1 MSAGVPASQIYV
13 DQNSSLKNP
22 MNPMGLMVAN
32 RRDEP
37 SGGMQGINR
46 ARKEGANPMLYG
58 AAGGFVPNYVN
69 LSSAVSTSTGI
80 GIQKGGGV
88 DQALKEF
95 SKNVMQAG
103 ADMDKL
109 SAELKNKIQ
118 SLVNDKA
125 VTQQLTEA
133 AKQEIFNRKI
143 LISTKQ
149 SSIAQSILENQ
160 SNKKIAAQLDKIYIE
175 YNKSQKT
182 RADLTAAEKKA
193 AEVLQKTNLSQAS
206 QRAIVSSTDSLAGSR
221 STAQPKAAGDLLAK
235 MFGLQTAL
243 SLLTGATS
251 NTENAFATAANAI
264 TSVASSFTSVY
275 LVFEGLQSA
284 GGKLGSLFGAFG
296 GKLGIYAGG
305 AYALYE
311 GFNLIAKNLDSTNA
325 SINNASHAMQSFA
338 KVAAGATVNFG
349 TLSESQKKRIQTSRE
364 GLIEGGRKYEKI
376 TYDAKGDLKNR
387 ALMQASFE
395 GYTDELQ
402 TQFEG
407 TVDQALAVGISYDAM
422 FNRIRKAAESG
433 NKITAEEVEGMINEF
448 KTLAEE
454 IAKVKPTDFLKNSG
468 LYEGGENEKYFKQLE
483 KLSSE
488 ELDAQLN
495 LFKEKGT
502 RGKEPVP
509 LLQEL
514 IEKNTPIDNLTATK
528 EFAKLS
534 LKTSKETKETQKEA
548 VGAAIETANLSL
560 LKQQLENRIAYK
572 KALFEASS
580 AEEYSL
586 ELQKEM
592 LSVSEKDRTLADY
605 KLQSLQAAKKLT
617 SDQADATINALKES
631 ELIQKKLEGMSPGG
645 KIDLKEFEKL
655 TSAAEK
661 VSNIIR
667 EQGGYTEDAKNK
679 TQELLAKTGLLPDQY
694 GIILDIIKE
703 TNDQL
708 SRQAALQNKMY
719 ALSNLQK
726 ATIEAANFAT
736 EKRSA
741 AITNQYDKELKL
753 NELQKRRIDLEKEA
767 GVLQLERRKIGG
779 GAGSNL
785 GIDREIAQLEKNAI
799 KLKFDIDQKNLISQ
813 VKKALAEAA
822 LSAGLTPNEVGN
834 LNLQNVTTKEQ
845 AVAKAKE
852 IEEIEKKIKIDK
864 LEAAQKEFEKQ
875 VTASVFHYDKV
886 VNAAKEFA
894 RIIGELGYGPSVNGG
909 ADYGA
914 FFRPPNTSAAVTLPA
929 TVVEADQEGRIDK
942 QMLEQSR
949 LDTAE
954 ARKKI
959 EESSGSVSLLGDQIG
974 ATFDEASLNTLELN
988 NAFTQLD
995 NSLLSA
1001 GGSLTTFNNL
1011 VRDVFNNLPES
1022 ISQNKFAMLT
1032 ATDTQS
1038 IIGNAVEARRNSIL
1052 AQGPASAG
1060 TIAQAADATAIYE
1073 KELEIKRAITAEDKI
1088 NGEFELQKLKEILP
1102 LRMQLLEAETNSERE
1117 AIIDR
1122 IIAKEKQR
1130 LPVLERLKAAF
1141 SSTTEQRTAELEDSL
1156 VNASVQFRDNLIDG
1170 ISQAIEGGGSLKD
1183 ILLNTALEFTRE
1195 ITKASLKNAIG
1206 SIGNLFNFGGGGGV
1220 TTAASGGM
1228 INGGSGT
1235 KDDVP
1240 AMLMGGEYVVKKKA
1254 VQKYGQEFLSAIN
1267 NGTLGGYAKGGSVK
1281 KFTNQTGEGG
1291 YFLPGLYGNESVA
1304 SQQGLFDFAT
1314 QNYTSGARDVISS
1327 GENYASINLE
1337 TESAR
1342 LTQKGRENNPLF
1354 AATQSAKEQSL
1365 GLVFQETE
1373 NWENYYKAV
1382 EEAKKQEKARQKAI
1396 RKQLLISSAMA
1407 IGSAVAGPVLGAAG
1421 AGFKAAAGA
1430 SKAAGGTFFA
1440 NMGAGLKGIFT
1451 GGQLAG
1457 STLTQNVGGLN
1468 NLFASVG
1475 KGLTGNFAEAG
1486 NLFKLSQIGSA
1497 DQLQKAFAGSITSKS
1512 NFSNY
1517 LTDKGYIPQASI
1529 VNEGGANGVGG
1540 SWFSR
1545 LISGFRNPFG
1555 SKKDI
1560 DEGGFEYTGQT
1571 ISREEMDELMKDPLW
1586 QSMQNTPDPTAWK
1599 RPSTRRATGGIIP
1612 PTSGIDTI
1620 PAMLSGGEFV
1630 MNKAATQNIGA
1641 GNLQALNSGGGSV
1654 VTEEKTE
1661 ELNDKLISKLDEL
1674 IQAGTSKS
1682 SVGEI
1687 NINVDGS
1694 GKSKESNSN
1703 VESGGQGQQLA
1714 RNIRDMVVKVIQDEQ
1729 RLGGLLR

>member
-1 MSAGVPASQIYV
+1 
-13 DQNSSLKNP
+13 
-22 MNPMGLMVAN
+22 
-32 RRDEP
+32 
-37 SGGMQGINR
+37 
-46 ARKEGANPMLYG
+46 
-58 AAGGFVPNYVN
+58 
-69 LSSAVSTSTGI
+69 
-80 GIQKGGGV
+80 
-88 DQALKEF
+88 
-95 SKNVMQAG
+95 
-103 ADMDKL
+103 
-109 SAELKNKIQ
+109 
-118 SLVNDKA
+118 
-125 VTQQLTEA
+125 
-133 AKQEIFNRKI
+133 
-143 LISTKQ
+143 
-149 SSIAQSILENQ
+149 
-160 SNKKIAAQLDKIYIE
+160 
-175 YNKSQKT
+175 
-182 RADLTAAEKKA
+182 
-193 AEVLQKTNLSQAS
+193 
-206 QRAIVSSTDSLAGSR
+206 
-221 STAQPKAAGDLLAK
+221 
-235 MFGLQTAL
+235 
-243 SLLTGATS
+243 
-251 NTENAFATAANAI
+251 
-264 TSVASSFTSVY
+264 
-275 LVFEGLQSA
+275 
-284 GGKLGSLFGAFG
+284 
-296 GKLGIYAGG
+296 
-305 AYALYE
+305 
-311 GFNLIAKNLDSTNA
+311 
-325 SINNASHAMQSFA
+325 
-338 KVAAGATVNFG
+338 
-349 TLSESQKKRIQTSRE
+349 
-364 GLIEGGRKYEKI
+364 
-376 TYDAKGDLKNR
+376 
-387 ALMQASFE
+387 
-395 GYTDELQ
+395 
-402 TQFEG
+402 
-407 TVDQALAVGISYDAM
+407 
-422 FNRIRKAAESG
+422 
-433 NKITAEEVEGMINEF
+433 
-448 KTLAEE
+448 
-454 IAKVKPTDFLKNSG
+454 
-468 LYEGGENEKYFKQLE
+468 
-483 KLSSE
+483 
-488 ELDAQLN
+488 
-495 LFKEKGT
+495 
-502 RGKEPVP
+502 
-509 LLQEL
+509 
-514 IEKNTPIDNLTATK
+514 
-528 EFAKLS
+528 
-534 LKTSKETKETQKEA
+534 
-548 VGAAIETANLSL
+548 
-560 LKQQLENRIAYK
+560 
-572 KALFEASS
+572 
-580 AEEYSL
+580 
-586 ELQKEM
+586 
-592 LSVSEKDRTLADY
+592 
-605 KLQSLQAAKKLT
+605 
-617 SDQADATINALKES
+617 
-631 ELIQKKLEGMSPGG
+631 
-645 KIDLKEFEKL
+645 
-655 TSAAEK
+655 
-661 VSNIIR
+661 
-667 EQGGYTEDAKNK
+667 
-679 TQELLAKTGLLPDQY
+679 
-694 GIILDIIKE
+694 
-703 TNDQL
+703 
-708 SRQAALQNKMY
+708 
-719 ALSNLQK
+719 
-726 ATIEAANFAT
+726 
-736 EKRSA
+736 
-741 AITNQYDKELKL
+741 
-753 NELQKRRIDLEKEA
+753 
-767 GVLQLERRKIGG
+767 
-779 GAGSNL
+779 
-785 GIDREIAQLEKNAI
+785 
-799 KLKFDIDQKNLISQ
+799 
-813 VKKALAEAA
+813 
-822 LSAGLTPNEVGN
+822 
-834 LNLQNVTTKEQ
+834 
-845 AVAKAKE
+845 
-852 IEEIEKKIKIDK
+852 
-864 LEAAQKEFEKQ
+864 
-875 VTASVFHYDKV
+875 
-886 VNAAKEFA
+886 
-894 RIIGELGYGPSVNGG
+894 
-909 ADYGA
+909 
-914 FFRPPNTSAAVTLPA
+914 
-929 TVVEADQEGRIDK
+929 
-942 QMLEQSR
+942 
-949 LDTAE
+949 
-954 ARKKI
+954 
-959 EESSGSVSLLGDQIG
+959 
-974 ATFDEASLNTLELN
+974 
-988 NAFTQLD
+988 
-995 NSLLSA
+995 
-1001 GGSLTTFNNL
+1001 
-1011 VRDVFNNLPES
+1011 VFNNLPES